1 MIGRNSRLE
10 PNKFYGI
17 EVLVDN
23 IGYALQDDLYQMT
36 YQSVIDSMSSYQ
48 GEKIK
53 LFFFMNLK
61 IEIIYIIYIFF
72 RFNTWRC

>member
-1 MIGRNSRLE
+1 MIGRNSQLE

-17 EVLVDN
+17 EVIVDN

-53 LFFFMNLK
+53 
-61 IEIIYIIYIFF
+61 
-72 RFNTWRC
+72 